1 MLEKKKNVREE
12 ILNRSRQTGFQFNC
26 FIFVHVN
33 IYSLNKIP
41 KISFRQIN
49 KLAIPAII
57 SGIAEPLLSI
67 TDTAIVGNIEL
78 NPTEALAAVG
88 IAGSFIS
95 AIVWILA
102 QTRSAISAIIAQYYG
117 AGNLKDIRQLP
128 AQIIA
133 INIALSLA
141 IYALTVFFI
150 ENIFQL
156 YNASGLILEQS
167 VSYYKIRAIGLPFT
181 LFVFS
186 VFGVFRGLQNTFWP
200 MIISI
205 IGASLNIILDF
216 ILVFGIEDL
225 IPAFHV
231 EGAAW
236 ASVISQGIMTLL
248 ALILL
253 LTKTP
258 FNLKLNFPFHL
269 EIKRLLSLSLNLIIR
284 AISLNIALY
293 LANAYAT
300 KYGSNYIAAQTI
312 AFQIWLFFAFF
323 IDGYSSVGNIMSGK
337 FLGQKKY
344 SRIWKLSRQLNAYT
358 FAISV
363 FLGTI
368 CFIWYKDIG
377 LLFSQD
383 KEVLSLFYSIFWIV
397 IIMQPVNAVAF
408 VFDGIFKGLAEAVL
422 LRNTLLASTFLGF
435 IPALLLGDYFDL
447 KLYAIW
453 IAFFVWMLMRGGILV
468 IIFKKRFSQ
477 KPLT

>member
-1 MLEKKKNVREE
+1 M
-12 ILNRSRQTGFQFNC
+12 
-26 FIFVHVN
+26 
-33 IYSLNKIP
+33 NKVP
-41 KISFRQIN
+41 KISFKQIN

-67 TDTAIVGNIEL
+67 TDTAIVGNINV

-102 QTRSAISAIIAQYYG
+102 QTRSAISAVVAQYFG
-117 AGNLKDIRQLP
+117 ADRLKEISQLP

-133 INIALSLA
+133 INVALSLC
-141 IYALTVFFI
+141 IYVITVFFVQH
-150 ENIFQL
+150 IFEL
-156 YNASGLILEQS
+156 YNASGMILEKS

-200 MIISI
+200 MVISI
-205 IGASLNIILDF
+205 VGASLNIVLDF
-216 ILVFGIEDL
+216 VLVFGIEDY
-225 IPAFHV
+225 IPAMHV

-236 ASVISQGIMTLL
+236 ASVIAQGVMTLL
-248 ALILL
+248 SLILL
-253 LTKTP
+253 LKKTP
-258 FNLKLNFPFHL
+258 FSLKLNFPMHP
-269 EIKRLLSLSLNLIIR
+269 EIKRLLSLSMNLIIR

-300 KYGSNYIAAQTI
+300 KYGAHYIAAQTI

-337 FLGQKKY
+337 FKGQKDHT
-344 SRIWKLSRQLNAYT
+344 RIWRLSQQLNKYT
-358 FAISV
+358 VIIALL
-363 FLGTI
+363 LGSI
-368 CFIWYKDIG
+368 CFIFYKDIG
-377 LLFSQD
+377 LMFSKEQD
-383 KEVLSLFYSIFWIV
+383 VLSLFNNIFWIV
-397 IIMQPVNAVAF
+397 ILMQPVNAIAF
-408 VFDGIFKGLAEAVL
+408 VFDGIFKGLAEAVI

-435 IPALLLGDYFDL
+435 IPALLIGDYFDL

-453 IAFFVWMLMRGGILV
+453 IAFFVWMLMRAGILL
-468 IIFKKRFSQ
+468 IIFNKRFL
-477 KPLT
+477 PYRIT

>member
-1 MLEKKKNVREE
+1 M
-12 ILNRSRQTGFQFNC
+12 
-26 FIFVHVN
+26 
-33 IYSLNKIP
+33 SLNKIP

-67 TDTAIVGNIEL
+67 TDTAIVGNIDIS
-78 NPTEALAAVG
+78 PTEALAAVG

-117 AGNLKDIRQLP
+117 ADKLKEIEQLP

-133 INIALSLA
+133 INVALSFV
-141 IYALTVFFI
+141 IYGITVFFI
-150 ENIFQL
+150 QNIFQL

-167 VSYYKIRAIGLPFT
+167 VAYYEIRAIGLPFT

-205 IGASLNIILDF
+205 IGASLNIALDF
-216 ILVFGIEDL
+216 ILVFGIEGY
-225 IPAFHV
+225 IPALHV

-236 ASVISQGIMTLL
+236 ASVIAQGVMTIL

-253 LTKTP
+253 LKKTP
-258 FNLKLNFPFHL
+258 FSFKLIFPLHP
-269 EIKRLLSLSLNLIIR
+269 EIKRLLSLSLNLVIR

-300 KYGSNYIAAQTI
+300 KYGAHYIAAQTI

-323 IDGYSSVGNIMSGK
+323 IDGYSSVGSIMSGK
-337 FLGQKKY
+337 LLGQKNY
-344 SRIWKLSRQLNAYT
+344 PQIWKLSRQLNAYT
-358 FAISV
+358 FVISV
-363 FLGTI
+363 LLCSM
-368 CFIWYKDIG
+368 CFFWYKEIG
-377 LLFSQD
+377 LLFSKDQ
-383 KEVLSLFYSIFWIV
+383 EVLNLFYSIFWIV

-408 VFDGIFKGLAEAVL
+408 VFDGIFKGMAEAVI

-435 IPALLLGDYFDL
+435 IPALLLGDHFDL

-453 IAFFVWMLMRGGILV
+453 IAFFVWMLLRSGILV
-468 IIFKKRFSQ
+468 VIFNKRFLP
-477 KPLT
+477 KILT